1 MDDLIA
7 ANSKNTALLFTSG
20 LVESPRAIRAHMAE
34 NTVDASMFGDRP
46 LNLRAPQYPN
56 IPEAMTGALPL
67 KESTCTAW
75 QFWSWYSPERA
86 AWTPLEHLRATLET
100 QAAPANHMVHT
111 VKTSI
116 THPLRIDS
124 VSIPNV
130 SGRIGLTFCPGKH
143 TEGLY
148 GGTWERDLALD
159 LESIKAW
166 AWGGHTLVSLME
178 AQEFDLLGVPDFLT
192 LLPKEKA
199 LNWLHLPIQDM
210 QIPDEQFES
219 SWAKIA
225 PQLHHQL
232 NNGESIVIHCR
243 GGLGRTGLLAAR
255 ILGETG
261 IAPVQAVATVRQA
274 RERSI
279 ETYSQEL
286 YILTQAW
293 EQTRQ
298 THKE

>member
-1 MDDLIA
+1 MDNSIA
-7 ANSKNTALLFTSG
+7 ANNINIPLLFTSG
-20 LVESPRAIRAHMAE
+20 LVESPLVIRAHMGE
-34 NTVDASMFGDRP
+34 NTVGASLFGNGTV
-46 LNLRAPQYPN
+46 NLQDTQYAN
-56 IPEAMTGALPL
+56 IQEAMTAALPL

-124 VSIPNV
+124 VSIPKV

-159 LESIKAW
+159 LESIK

-255 ILGETG
+255 ILVETG
-261 IAPVQAVATVRQA
+261 IAPVQAVAIVRQA

-279 ETYSQEL
+279 ETYSQEH

-293 EQTRQ
+293 EQTCQ

>member
-1 MDDLIA
+1 M
-7 ANSKNTALLFTSG
+7 G
-20 LVESPRAIRAHMAE
+20 E
-34 NTVDASMFGDRP
+34 NTVGASLFGNGTVSLQDT
-46 LNLRAPQYPN
+46 QYAN
-56 IPEAMTGALPL
+56 IQEAMTAALPL

-124 VSIPNV
+124 VSIPKV

-159 LESIKAW
+159 LESIK

-255 ILGETG
+255 ILVETG
-261 IAPVQAVATVRQA
+261 IAPVQAVAIVRQA

-279 ETYSQEL
+279 ETYSQEH

-293 EQTRQ
+293 EQTCQ

>member
-1 MDDLIA
+1 MDDSIVTNNISA
-7 ANSKNTALLFTSG
+7 SLLFTSG
-20 LVESPRAIRAHMAE
+20 LVDSPLTIRAHMGE
-34 NTVDASMFGDRP
+34 RSIDASLFSDGAVS
-46 LNLRAPQYPN
+46 LQNTQYES
-56 IPEAMTGALPL
+56 IQEAMAAAHPL
-67 KESTCTAW
+67 KESTSNAW
-75 QFWSWYSPERA
+75 QFWSWYSSERG
-86 AWTPLEHLRATLET
+86 AWTPLEHLRATLES
-100 QAAPANHMVHT
+100 QAALANHI

-148 GGTWERDLALD
+148 GGTWERDLTLD
-159 LESIKAW
+159 IESIK

-178 AQEFDLLGVPDFLT
+178 TQEFDLLGVPDFLRR
-192 LLPKEKA
+192 LPKEKG

-210 QIPDEQFES
+210 QIPDEQFEAT
-219 SWAKIA
+219 WATIG

-255 ILGETG
+255 MLVEAGVT
-261 IAPVQAVATVRQA
+261 PVQAVATVRQV

-279 ETYSQEL
+279 ETYSQEH
-286 YILTQAW
+286 YVLTQAW
-293 EQTRQ
+293 KPTS
-298 THKE
+298 